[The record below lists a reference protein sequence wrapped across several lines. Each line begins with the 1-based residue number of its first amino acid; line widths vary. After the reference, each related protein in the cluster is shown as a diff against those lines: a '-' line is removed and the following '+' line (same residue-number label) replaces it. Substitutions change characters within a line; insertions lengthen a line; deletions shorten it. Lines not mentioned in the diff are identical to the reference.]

1 MDRNLIEE
9 LLTLIKSSIICFPSN
24 RDLDMFNSCKES
36 FLITLE
42 AVNSLEDEN
51 IRIGYLQELEQL
63 AIEINEIDEAIN
75 SVPRPAT
82 VLLKKYYDY
91 CFLRYMHERV
101 SKVDVETIV
110 VGSSHALN
118 GIDEKLFQNG
128 CINLS
133 MHSQD
138 IYYDYI
144 NAKKAIKESK
154 EKIKNCVIVM
164 GYYIIA
170 QDVSLES
177 RYGHEM
183 IKHVYYP
190 VLNDAHNWTDPETI
204 DIWNDQDIKF
214 SKSVHCVSDSDI
226 WNEVCNWFDENSTYY
241 NSMRGRGN
249 GIFDFSGR
257 KWPELSNEERDE
269 FGQKRAA
276 DHNKILRYDKTIEEN
291 FSLLN
296 EFVEFLNEN
305 LINPYIVITP
315 FTKEYNK
322 YISPKYKELILEAIN
337 NLPNNVVYLD
347 MNDLDLFDSYDFVD
361 TDHLNEK
368 GAEKVSKYI
377 VASLLDK

>member
-133 MHSQD
+133 MHSKD
-138 IYYDYI
+138 I
-144 NAKKAIKESK
+144 
-154 EKIKNCVIVM
+154 
-164 GYYIIA
+164 
-170 QDVSLES
+170 
-177 RYGHEM
+177 
-183 IKHVYYP
+183 
-190 VLNDAHNWTDPETI
+190 
-204 DIWNDQDIKF
+204 
-214 SKSVHCVSDSDI
+214 
-226 WNEVCNWFDENSTYY
+226 
-241 NSMRGRGN
+241 
-249 GIFDFSGR
+249 
-257 KWPELSNEERDE
+257 
-269 FGQKRAA
+269 
-276 DHNKILRYDKTIEEN
+276 
-291 FSLLN
+291 
-296 EFVEFLNEN
+296 
-305 LINPYIVITP
+305 
-315 FTKEYNK
+315 
-322 YISPKYKELILEAIN
+322 
-337 NLPNNVVYLD
+337 
-347 MNDLDLFDSYDFVD
+347 
-361 TDHLNEK
+361 
-368 GAEKVSKYI
+368 
-377 VASLLDK
+377 